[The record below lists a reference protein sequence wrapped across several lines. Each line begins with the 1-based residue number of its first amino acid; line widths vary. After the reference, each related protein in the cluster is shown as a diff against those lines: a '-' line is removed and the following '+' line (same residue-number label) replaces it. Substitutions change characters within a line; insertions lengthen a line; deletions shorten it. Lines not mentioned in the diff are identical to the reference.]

1 MGLLPGGEIIVAF
14 VAELADEGYGKD
26 TNKKDLVK
34 QGQTNKLVIAK
45 VQRSDTGSTLALVHE
60 FLDHYLFV
68 DIEAAPLDNK
78 SECLTV
84 YAAKREMKDGMIT

>member
-1 MGLLPGGEIIVAF
+1 M
-14 VAELADEGYGKD
+14 
-26 TNKKDLVK
+26 
-34 QGQTNKLVIAK
+34 
-45 VQRSDTGSTLALVHE
+45 QRSDTGSTLALVHE